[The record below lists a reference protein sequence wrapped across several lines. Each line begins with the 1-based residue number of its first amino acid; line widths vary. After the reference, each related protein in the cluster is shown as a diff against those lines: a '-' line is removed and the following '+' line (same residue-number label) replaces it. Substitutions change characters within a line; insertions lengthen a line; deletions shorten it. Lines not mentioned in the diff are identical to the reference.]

1 MRLAIIAV
9 CLLPLA
15 CIGCTAGPLRP
26 GQVFRDCPDCPEM
39 VVLPAG
45 EFEMGSPASER
56 GHWEA
61 EAPQRRVHI
70 SAFAAGKFHVTRG
83 QWAGFVT
90 ATNRATTGGCAWSG
104 LPTSHGEQPD
114 DSASWRSF
122 GYPQDDSHPVGC
134 LTFGDAQDYVHWLG
148 ERTGKPYRLLSE
160 AEWEYAARAGSSTAF
175 PWENGVTHEL
185 ANYGADECCSPRAS
199 GRDQWLNSSPVG
211 SFPPNAFGLYDMQGN
226 VMQWVQD
233 CFSATYDGLPVDGSA
248 YESVTTLNLSGDLAV
263 MNGTSSCD
271 YRILRGGDWNNPPDM
286 IRPAARNFAPP
297 PGGTLKDYKS
307 TGTGFRVA
315 RSL

>member
-1 MRLAIIAV
+1 M
-9 CLLPLA
+9 
-15 CIGCTAGPLRP
+15 
-26 GQVFRDCPDCPEM
+26 
-39 VVLPAG
+39 
-45 EFEMGSPASER
+45 
-56 GHWEA
+56 
-61 EAPQRRVHI
+61 
-70 SAFAAGKFHVTRG
+70 
-83 QWAGFVT
+83 
-90 ATNRATTGGCAWSG
+90 
-104 LPTSHGEQPD
+104 
-114 DSASWRSF
+114 
-122 GYPQDDSHPVGC
+122 
-134 LTFGDAQDYVHWLG
+134 
-148 ERTGKPYRLLSE
+148 TGKPYRLLSE

-297 PGGTLKDYKS
+297 PGGTLKYYKS